1 MADDI
6 KNLEEQGQRD
16 GDSAD
21 QWEPTDLASFFGAKI
36 KQHDDEK
43 KEDHNRARIDQ
54 HLNDADEIGIE
65 RHEERGETKKRNHQ
79 AQCTG
84 HGIAIGDHGDAE
96 DEHEQRKG
104 PK

>member
-1 MADDI
+1 VDDI
-6 KNLEEQGQRD
+6 KNLCEQGQRD
-16 GDSAD
+16 SDSAD
-21 QWEPTDLASFFGAKI
+21 QGEPTNLAAFLGAKI

-43 KEDHNRARIDQ
+43 EKNHDCARINE

-65 RHEERGETKKRNHQ
+65 RHEERGETKERNHE
-79 AQCTG
+79 AQCAG